1 MGCKMKSI
9 IDKGLLFEK
18 TGKQLD
24 ISPAMYNSAA
34 ERYTAVAEYLTESDP
49 EVFRGKPRLKFGK

>member
-1 MGCKMKSI
+1 MKSI

-49 EVFRGKPRLKFGK
+49 KVFRGKPRLKFGK